1 MWTMGNLVQRV
12 ESIGRGVV
20 GRLLLMLGALVGL
33 SGEVSSRA
41 IEPLRDSIL
50 LQSTE
55 VTSDSLLD
63 DTLGIDTLEL
73 TGQVGHHFLN
83 NLDSMVNLWYVRSAL
98 DSLAGE
104 TAAALDDEVDTLSI
118 KMALPDSVYMQRLHE
133 LNTLFE
139 LPYNSVVRNY
149 IGLYTQKRMN
159 QVALMLGLAE
169 YYFPI
174 FEQVLDQY
182 GLPLELRI
190 LPIIESALNPRAVS
204 RVGATG
210 LWQFMYTTGKR
221 YGLRIDSYVDERRD
235 PMAASHAAAKFLR
248 DLYQIY
254 GDWTLV
260 IAAYNCGPGNVN
272 KAIRRSG
279 GKRNYWDIYY
289 YLPRETRG
297 YVPAFIAANY
307 AMNYASLHGITPMT
321 ISLPMVTDTVRVTG
335 KLHLKQ
341 VAEVLSLPI
350 DMLRDLNPQ
359 YKHDLLPT
367 GSGHSLCLPQQQ
379 VSDFID
385 REAEI
390 RAHND
395 SLYLLRPLFQ
405 EPTPRKGG
413 SVDYYDVADAPIPA
427 NGQKVLYRVRRGDVL
442 GAIAKTYRV
451 SVNQLRAWN
460 NIRRNLIREGQTLV
474 IYVTDSKS

>member
-1 MWTMGNLVQRV
+1 MIHMLNHRL
-12 ESIGRGVV
+12 SRG
-20 GRLLLMLGALVGL
+20 LFLCALFGL
-33 SGEVSSRA
+33 WCVTAVSASEVPPAPGGVYSVAPQPPRGG
-41 IEPLRDSIL
+41 
-50 LQSTE
+50 
-55 VTSDSLLD
+55 SDSLQ
-63 DTLGIDTLEL
+63 IDSAEALEH
-73 TGQVGHHFLN
+73 VGCHFLN
-83 NLDSMVNLWYVRSAL
+83 NLDSMVNLWYVRRAL
-98 DSLAGE
+98 DSLPEDA
-104 TAAALDDEVDTLSI
+104 TAALGEEADTLSI
-118 KMALPDSVYMQRLHE
+118 KMAYPDSIYMQRLHE

-139 LPYNSVVRNY
+139 LPYNSIVRNY
-149 IGLYTQKRMN
+149 IGLYTQKRTA
-159 QVALMLGLAE
+159 QVSLMLGLAD

-235 PMAASHAAAKFLR
+235 PMASSHAAARFLR

-307 AMNYASLHGITPMT
+307 AMNYAAQHGISPMPIT
-321 ISLPMVTDTVRVTG
+321 LPLTTDTIQVAG

-341 VAEVLSLPI
+341 VADVLSLPI
-350 DMLRDLNPQ
+350 EMLRDLNPQ
-359 YKHDLLPT
+359 YKHDLIPT
-367 GSGHSLCLPQQQ
+367 GTDNILCLPQLQ

-385 REAEI
+385 REQEI
-390 RAHND
+390 RSYKD

-405 EPTPRKGG
+405 EPAPRRGG
-413 SVDYYDVADAPIPA
+413 GNYNYPVASAAIPE
-427 NGQKVLYRVRRGDVL
+427 NGQKVLYRVRKGDVL
-442 GAIAKTYRV
+442 GSIARTYRV
-451 SVNQLRAWN
+451 TVNQLRAWN
-460 NIRRNLIREGQTLV
+460 NIRKSLIREGQTLV
-474 IYVTDSKS
+474 IYVAEGNS